1 MNLSFII
8 LNTVEILGLPVIIFI
23 FALPKMFR
31 YIKRSRGTFIRR
43 FYLPSSF
50 LSATGGYWF
59 QASSVGEV
67 KIAVAL
73 AGRLKK
79 AAVPLYLFAMT
90 PEGRKLGKETG
101 VFDGCFMAPADIFFI
116 VRSFLAKV
124 RPRLLILIEL
134 QLWPNLVDQASRFTK
149 IVLVNGRISDKS
161 FAKYKLIKCFTR
173 MLFKKISFISART
186 KKDALRFASLGA
198 AREKIRI
205 TGNIKY
211 DILTSSA
218 SFAVSRREYSIQEH
232 SFVITAGSTHGE
244 EEEMIVQAVSL
255 LPSGEGGENTLCIIA
270 PRHTERV
277 GEIEKML
284 KKRNLAYSLFSRRR
298 GIKQGDNFLI
308 VDVFGILAD
317 MYQIADVCFVGG
329 SLVPHGGQNFV
340 EAVNKRK
347 AVVVGPFNSNFQ
359 HEFDILKSEMLVVND
374 ADSLKKAFEKLM
386 RSPSERE
393 KLAALSYE
401 KLKTLTGALDR
412 NVRIIAGV

>member
-1 MNLSFII
+1 
-8 LNTVEILGLPVIIFI
+8 
-23 FALPKMFR
+23 
-31 YIKRSRGTFIRR
+31 
-43 FYLPSSF
+43 
-50 LSATGGYWF
+50 
-59 QASSVGEV
+59 
-67 KIAVAL
+67 
-73 AGRLKK
+73 
-79 AAVPLYLFAMT
+79 
-90 PEGRKLGKETG
+90 
-101 VFDGCFMAPADIFFI
+101 
-116 VRSFLAKV
+116 
-124 RPRLLILIEL
+124 
-134 QLWPNLVDQASRFTK
+134 
-149 IVLVNGRISDKS
+149 
-161 FAKYKLIKCFTR
+161 
-173 MLFKKISFISART
+173 
-186 KKDALRFASLGA
+186 
-198 AREKIRI
+198 
-205 TGNIKY
+205 
-211 DILTSSA
+211 
-218 SFAVSRREYSIQEH
+218 
-232 SFVITAGSTHGE
+232 
-244 EEEMIVQAVSL
+244 
-255 LPSGEGGENTLCIIA
+255 

-298 GIKQGDNFLI
+298 GIKQGDKFLI